1 MQSARPPPATSP
13 SPSRHQLVPPSPP
26 ADDSS
31 SRFITVLW
39 AMAPFLRISFNSFE
53 LGPVQNQGEQ
63 LQPFCAIK
71 MKEAMT
77 TERGKTLIQKKPTM
91 YPDWKSSFDAH
102 IYEGR
107 VIQIVLMKAAEEQL
121 SEVTVGV
128 SVLAERCKKGNG
140 KAEFWLDLQ
149 PQGKVLMA
157 VQYFL
162 EDGDNK
168 QSGEDDG
175 TVTINRR
182 GAIKQAKIHYIKNH
196 EFIATFF
203 GQPTFCSVCKDF
215 VWGLNKQGYKCRQCN
230 AAIHKKCIDKII
242 GRCTGTAANSRD
254 TVFQKERF
262 HIDMPHRFR
271 VYNYMSPTFC
281 DHCGS
286 LLWGLVKQGL
296 KCEEC
301 GMNVH
306 HKCQK
311 KVANL
316 CGINQKLLAEALN
329 QVSQKS
335 TRKSESGSVE
345 NVGIYQ
351 DFDTKPKALGRDT
364 TDNNEYGK
372 LWEGRSLSR
381 PSSRRKFNLDSF
393 TFHKVL
399 GKGSFGKVLLAE
411 LKGKNEYF
419 AVKAL
424 KKDVVLID
432 DDVECTMVEK
442 RVLALAWEN
451 PFLTHLYC
459 TFQTK
464 EHLFFVMEFLNG
476 GDLMFHIQDKGRFD
490 LFRAT
495 FYGAEILCGLQFLH
509 SKGIIYRD
517 LKLDNVMLDKEGHIK
532 IADFGMCK
540 ENVVGENKATT
551 FCGTPD
557 YIAPEILQG
566 LKYTFSVDW
575 WSFGVLL
582 YEMLIGQSPFHG
594 DDEDELFESIRVDT
608 PHYPRWITKESKD
621 ILEKLFER
629 DPAKRLGVIGNIRDH
644 SFFKTIN
651 WTALEKKEMEPPF
664 RPKVKS
670 ASDYNNFDREFL
682 SEKPRLSHSDKNLI
696 DSMDQSAFD
705 GFSFINPKFER
716 ILEK

>member
-1 MQSARPPPATSP
+1 
-13 SPSRHQLVPPSPP
+13 
-26 ADDSS
+26 
-31 SRFITVLW
+31 
-39 AMAPFLRISFNSFE
+39 
-53 LGPVQNQGEQ
+53 
-63 LQPFCAIK
+63 
-71 MKEAMT
+71 
-77 TERGKTLIQKKPTM
+77 
-91 YPDWKSSFDAH
+91 
-102 IYEGR
+102 
-107 VIQIVLMKAAEEQL
+107 
-121 SEVTVGV
+121 
-128 SVLAERCKKGNG
+128 
-140 KAEFWLDLQ
+140 
-149 PQGKVLMA
+149 
-157 VQYFL
+157 
-162 EDGDNK
+162 
-168 QSGEDDG
+168 
-175 TVTINRR
+175 TINRR

-203 GQPTFCSVCKDF
+203 GQPTFCSVCRDF

-254 TVFQKERF
+254 TMFQKERF
-262 HIDMPHRFR
+262 NIDMPHRFR

-335 TRKSESGSVE
+335 TRRSDHGSVE
-345 NVGIYQ
+345 SVGIYQ
-351 DFDTKPKALGRDT
+351 DFDKKHKAPGGDT
-364 TDNNEYGK
+364 TADNSEYDK
-372 LWEGRSLSR
+372 LWEVNTTKPVPRAA
-381 PSSRRKFNLDSF
+381 RRKFNIDSF
-393 TFHKVL
+393 VFHKVL

-411 LKGKNEYF
+411 LKGKNEFF

-464 EHLFFVMEFLNG
+464 DHLFFIMEFLNG

-490 LFRAT
+490 LYRAT
-495 FYGAEILCGLQFLH
+495 FYGAEIVCGLQFLH

-540 ENVVGENKATT
+540 ENIGGDNKAST

-566 LKYTFSVDW
+566 LRYTFSVDW

-582 YEMLIGQSPFHG
+582 YEMLI
-594 DDEDELFESIRVDT
+594 
-608 PHYPRWITKESKD
+608 
-621 ILEKLFER
+621 
-629 DPAKRLGVIGNIRDH
+629 
-644 SFFKTIN
+644 
-651 WTALEKKEMEPPF
+651 
-664 RPKVKS
+664 
-670 ASDYNNFDREFL
+670 
-682 SEKPRLSHSDKNLI
+682 
-696 DSMDQSAFD
+696 
-705 GFSFINPKFER
+705 
-716 ILEK
+716 

>member
-1 MQSARPPPATSP
+1 
-13 SPSRHQLVPPSPP
+13 
-26 ADDSS
+26 
-31 SRFITVLW
+31 
-39 AMAPFLRISFNSFE
+39 MAPFLRISFNSFE
-53 LGPVQNQGEQ
+53 LGPVQNQEEQ

-71 MKEAMT
+71 MKEALT
-77 TERGKTLIQKKPTM
+77 TERGKTLVQRKPTM
-91 YPDWKSSFDAH
+91 YPEWKSTFDAH

-107 VIQIVLMKAAEEQL
+107 VIQIVLMKAAEEPL

-157 VQYFL
+157 VQYFV
-162 EDGDNK
+162 EDTDCK
-168 QSGEDDG
+168 QSMREGEG
-175 TVTINRR
+175 TVTMNRR

-254 TVFQKERF
+254 TMFQKERF
-262 HIDMPHRFR
+262 NIDMPHRFK

-306 HKCQK
+306 HKCQM

-316 CGINQKLLAEALN
+316 CGINQKLLAEALT

-335 TRKSESGSVE
+335 TRRSDSGSVE
-345 NVGIYQ
+345 SVGIYQ
-351 DFDTKPKALGRDT
+351 DFDKKPRAPGDASA
-364 TDNNEYGK
+364 DSQYDK
-372 LWEGRSLSR
+372 LWEGSTVKTASR
-381 PSSRRKFNLDSF
+381 IASRRKFNIDSF
-393 TFHKVL
+393 VFHKVL

-411 LKGKNEYF
+411 LKGKNEFF
-419 AVKAL
+419 AIKAL

-464 EHLFFVMEFLNG
+464 DHLFFVMEFLNG

-490 LFRAT
+490 LYRAT

-509 SKGIIYRD
+509 SKGIIYRRFTSITTEPNWSAFRGRD

-540 ENVVGENKATT
+540 ENVVGEHKAST

-566 LKYTFSVDW
+566 LRYTFSVDW
-575 WSFGVLL
+575 WSFGVLV

-629 DPAKRLGVIGNIRDH
+629 DPTRRLGVTGNIRDH
-644 SFFKTIN
+644 PFFKTIN
-651 WTALEKKEMEPPF
+651 WTALEKREVDPPF

-682 SEKPRLSHSDKNLI
+682 NEKPKLSYSDKNLI

-705 GFSFINPKFER
+705 GFSFINPKFEQ

>member
-1 MQSARPPPATSP
+1 
-13 SPSRHQLVPPSPP
+13 
-26 ADDSS
+26 
-31 SRFITVLW
+31 
-39 AMAPFLRISFNSFE
+39 MAPFLRIAFNSFE
-53 LGPVQNQGEQ
+53 LGPMVNQTEAW
-63 LQPFCAIK
+63 QPFCAIK
-71 MKEAMT
+71 MKESLNT
-77 TERGKTLIQKKPTM
+77 DRGKTLVQKKPTM
-91 YPDWKSSFDAH
+91 YPDWKSGFDAH

-107 VIQIVLMKAAEEQL
+107 VIQIVLMKAAEDPL
-121 SEVTVGV
+121 SDVTVGV
-128 SVLAERCKKGNG
+128 SLLAERCKKGNG

-149 PQGKVLMA
+149 PQGKVLMS

-162 EDGDNK
+162 EDTDSK
-168 QSGEDDG
+168 QPIKEDEG
-175 TVTINRR
+175 LVTINRRR

-196 EFIATFF
+196 EFTAIFF
-203 GQPTFCSVCKDF
+203 RQPTFCSVCKEF

-242 GRCTGTAANSRD
+242 GRCTGSATNSRD

-262 HIDMPHRFR
+262 NIDMPHRFK
-271 VYNYMSPTFC
+271 VYNYKSPTFC

-296 KCEEC
+296 KCEDC
-301 GMNVH
+301 AMNVH
-306 HKCQK
+306 HKCQT

-329 QVSQKS
+329 QVSMRNSVMGKS
-335 TRKSESGSVE
+335 SRKSDCGSSDSLNIGVYE
-345 NVGIYQ
+345 
-351 DFDTKPKALGRDT
+351 DFSSRRLLTRGEDT
-364 TDNNEYGK
+364 TDNQYDK
-372 LWEGRSLSR
+372 LWEGLSPKPAPPR
-381 PSSRRKFNLDSF
+381 PSSVSSRLAIENF

-399 GKGSFGKVLLAE
+399 GKGSFGKVILAE
-411 LKGKNEYF
+411 LKGKNEFF
-419 AVKAL
+419 AIKAL

-442 RVLALAWEN
+442 RVLALAWDN
-451 PFLTHLYC
+451 PFLTHIYC
-459 TFQTK
+459 SFQTK
-464 EHLFFVMEFLNG
+464 DHLFFVMEFLNG

-495 FYGAEILCGLQFLH
+495 FYAAEIVCGLQFLH
-509 SKGIIYRD
+509 SRGIIYRD
-517 LKLDNVMLDKEGHIK
+517 LKLDNVMLDKDGHIK

-540 ENVVGENKATT
+540 ENVSADNKATT

-594 DDEDELFESIRVDT
+594 DDEDELFESIRLDT

-629 DPAKRLGVIGNIRDH
+629 DPLKRLGITGNIKLH
-644 SFFKTIN
+644 PFFKTIN
-651 WTALEKKEMEPPF
+651 WTALEKREVDPPF
-664 RPKVKS
+664 KPKVKS
-670 ASDYNNFDREFL
+670 PGDYNNFDREFL
-682 SEKPRLSHSDKNLI
+682 SEKPRLSYSDKNLI
-696 DSMDQSAFD
+696 DSMDQAAFQ
-705 GFSFINPKFER
+705 GFSFINPKMER
-716 ILEK
+716 LLEK